1 MHSGCVVAEIYPE
14 AAKMKKQMGYA
25 DSKKIPYVALVGE
38 NEIAAGKITVKNMT
52 TGEQQML
59 TVSEL
64 ADFLK

>member
-1 MHSGCVVAEIYPE
+1 MRRCGISTEIYPD
-14 AAKMKKQMGYA
+14 ADKMKKQMGYA

-52 TGEQQML
+52 TGAQQML